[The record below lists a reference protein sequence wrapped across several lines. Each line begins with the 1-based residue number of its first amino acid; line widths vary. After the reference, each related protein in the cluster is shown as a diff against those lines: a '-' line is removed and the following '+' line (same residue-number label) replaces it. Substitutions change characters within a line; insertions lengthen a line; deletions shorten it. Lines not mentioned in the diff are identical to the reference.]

1 MHIADIRSPGEYELL
16 LSDVDL
22 EIVVGECS
30 NSYLF
35 CPFAAEEIATYC
47 PNAKILIVLRNP
59 VEGAWSHYLINI
71 KHGYQ
76 VLPKF
81 LDEIRRDNAATPAG

>member
-1 MHIADIRSPGEYELL
+1 LHIADIRSPGEYELL

-35 CPFAAEEIATYC
+35 CPSAAEEIATYS
-47 PNAKILIVLRNP
+47 PNEKILIVLRNP
-59 VEGAWSHYLINI
+59 VERAWSHYLINI
-71 KHGYQ
+71 KLGYQ